1 MVPRLNPPAPSGRP
15 HTPPSLRLVRD
26 KPAAP
31 ETQSSPPPSAAPARP
46 GDSPAR
52 QARVARERVA
62 YENACA
68 AMLPPEDAR
77 WLFAVR
83 VSGSLE
89 GGKAALLTPTK
100 RRDLIAAAV
109 STGLREFDAN
119 LIIAIVQDAARRG
132 ELGDKAGRV
141 AGVASSLT
149 LVGAAERK
157 EARAARAR
165 TIKAIIA
172 TILAT
177 ILIFVLMV
185 RWLLTS

>member
-1 MVPRLNPPAPSGRP
+1 MVFRLTSPTSTSQQN
-15 HTPPSLRLVRD
+15 TPPSLRLVRD
-26 KPAAP
+26 KQAP
-31 ETQSSPPPSAAPARP
+31 PEAPRREPDAPARP
-46 GDSPAR
+46 ELSPAR
-52 QARVARERVA
+52 QARLDRERVA

-132 ELGDKAGRV
+132 ELGDRAGRV
-141 AGVASSLT
+141 AGVASSLS
-149 LVGAAERK
+149 LVGAAERN
-157 EARAARAR
+157 EARARRAR
-165 TIKAIIA
+165 TVKAIIA

-177 ILIFVLMV
+177 VLFFVLMV
-185 RWLLTS
+185 RWLLTA

>member
-1 MVPRLNPPAPSGRP
+1 MVSRLNPPWSTRGPAPS
-15 HTPPSLRLVRD
+15 PSLRLVHD
-26 KPAAP
+26 KQGTAE
-31 ETQSSPPPSAAPARP
+31 ETQAATPTPARP

-68 AMLPPEDAR
+68 AMLPQEDAR

-132 ELGDKAGRV
+132 ELGDRAGR
-141 AGVASSLT
+141 APGVASALS
-149 LVGAAERK
+149 LVGAAD
-157 EARAARAR
+157 RAKTRAQRSR
-165 TIKAIIA
+165 TIRAVVA

-177 ILIFVLMV
+177 VLIFILMV
-185 RWLLTS
+185 RWLLAS